1 MSNKLVE
8 PINSSFNIY
17 ANGSLVQSKYPSQS
31 SNGLLELGTFT
42 DETVVVKV
50 DVRKN
55 VIAKSFGVFG
65 VKLDTLTKHMDNKT
79 AVNLEQQG
87 NMITGTV
94 DAMGENQYLFLP
106 TGYVNGFKA
115 TVNGEEAEIYQVF
128 DTFMAVKLQNGTN
141 TVTVSYVPNGFITVE
156 KLYSEAILL
165 LSIIKL

>member
-1 MSNKLVE
+1 M
-8 PINSSFNIY
+8 
-17 ANGSLVQSKYPSQS
+17 VQSKYPSQS

-65 VKLDTLTKHMDNKT
+65 IKLDTLTKHMDNKT
-79 AVNLEQQG
+79 AVSLEQKR
-87 NMITGTV
+87 NTITGTV

-106 TGYVNGFKA
+106 IGYVNGFKA

-128 DTFMAVKLQNGTN
+128 DTFMAIKLQNGTN
-141 TVTVSYVPNGFITVE
+141 TDVYKRQVYICNVSVQQRYDFNPRRRLCGE
-156 KLYSEAILL
+156 YGRK
-165 LSIIKL
+165 